1 MSSAGAPADAAGPL
15 ESVSP
20 PPTTGTAAA
29 ADGEDRVVIAAA
41 VVTLGLVVVG
51 AVLVGVTGT
60 HSDSLMRCWVPLET
74 GNCER
79 SCAACVCFSCGVNTG
94 SCLAFCTHRRHYS
107 RYTQPPTPTHT
118 GRQDSHYTQPP
129 TPTHTVSQ
137 DSCYTQPPTPTHSK
151 TRQSLHPTPH
161 SYTHSN

>member
-1 MSSAGAPADAAGPL
+1 MSSVGAPADAAGPL

-20 PPTTGTAAA
+20 PPTTGAAAAA
-29 ADGEDRVVIAAA
+29 ADGDDRVVIAAA

-94 SCLAFCTHRRHYS
+94 SCLAFCTHKRHY
-107 RYTQPPTPTHT
+107 
-118 GRQDSHYTQPP
+118 SHYTQPP
-129 TPTHTVSQ
+129 TPTHTV
-137 DSCYTQPPTPTHSK
+137 
-151 TRQSLHPTPH
+151 
-161 SYTHSN
+161 